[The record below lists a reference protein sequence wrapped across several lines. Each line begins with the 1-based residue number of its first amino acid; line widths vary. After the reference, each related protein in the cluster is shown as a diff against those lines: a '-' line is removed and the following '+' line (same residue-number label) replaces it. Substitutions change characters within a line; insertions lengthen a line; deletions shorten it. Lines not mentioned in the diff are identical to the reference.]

1 MFFFRY
7 GTVKKVCLFKTKDL
21 CHRFPN
27 GNWGLKNICFE
38 LFQGEFL
45 ILTGPNGSGKTLLL
59 QHLTGLLKP
68 SSGEIRYRDIKIKKQ
83 IKKIRTDTAL
93 VFQHPSHQIIEQTVE
108 DDAAFSLRFSGL
120 SEKEI
125 NRRVDE
131 VLDFMGLNH
140 LRKSLTHTLSGGE
153 KKRLALA
160 GVLVIKPRII
170 FFDEPFT
177 ELDFPG
183 VKDLLK
189 RIVQL
194 KENGITCCI
203 VTHDISKTL
212 AYADRM
218 ACMFEGEIVLSGTP
232 EECLSDIENYGI
244 RNPIKKILSVGDCTW
259 LN

>member
-1 MFFFRY
+1 
-7 GTVKKVCLFKTKDL
+7 VKKVCLFKTKDL

-27 GNWGLKNICFE
+27 GVWGLKNICFE
-38 LFQGEFL
+38 LFKGEFL
-45 ILTGPNGSGKTLLL
+45 ILAGPNGSGKTLLL

-68 SSGEIRYRDIKIKKQ
+68 SSGEIVYKDIPLKKQ
-83 IKKIRTDTAL
+83 IKKLRAEAAM
-93 VFQHPSHQIIEQTVE
+93 VFQHPSHQIIEQIVE
-108 DDAAFSLRFSGL
+108 DDAAFSLRFSSL

-131 VLDFMGLNH
+131 ALDFMGLSH
-140 LRKSLTHTLSGGE
+140 LRKALTHTLSGGE

-160 GVLVIKPRII
+160 GVLVVNPGII

-177 ELDFPG
+177 GLDFPG

-189 RIVQL
+189 RIVKL
-194 KENGITCCI
+194 KSNGITCCV

-218 ACMFEGEIVLSGTP
+218 VCMFQGNIVLSGIP
-232 EECLSDIENYGI
+232 EECLLEIEKYGI
-244 RNPIKKILSVGDCTW
+244 RNPLKKILSVGDCTW

>member
-1 MFFFRY
+1 M
-7 GTVKKVCLFKTKDL
+7 KKTRLFKTKDL
-21 CHRFPN
+21 CHKFPN
-27 GNWGLKNICFE
+27 GIWGLKDICFE
-38 LFQGEFL
+38 LYQGEFL
-45 ILTGPNGSGKTLLL
+45 ILAGPNGSGKTLLL

-68 SSGEIRYRDIKIKKQ
+68 SSGEIRYRDIPLKKQ
-83 IKKIRTDTAL
+83 IKKVRTEVAL

-108 DDAAFSLRFSGL
+108 DDAAFSLRFTTL
-120 SEKEI
+120 ADKEVI
-125 NRRVDE
+125 RRVDHI
-131 VLDFMGLNH
+131 LDFMGLSH

-160 GVLVIKPRII
+160 GVLVMQPRTI

-177 ELDFPG
+177 ELDFQG

-194 KENGITCCI
+194 KEQGITCCI

-218 ACMFEGEIVLSGTP
+218 VCMLNGGIVFSGIP
-232 EECLSDIENYGI
+232 EKCLSDIEKYGI
-244 RNPIKKILSVGDCTW
+244 RNPLKKVLSVEDCTW